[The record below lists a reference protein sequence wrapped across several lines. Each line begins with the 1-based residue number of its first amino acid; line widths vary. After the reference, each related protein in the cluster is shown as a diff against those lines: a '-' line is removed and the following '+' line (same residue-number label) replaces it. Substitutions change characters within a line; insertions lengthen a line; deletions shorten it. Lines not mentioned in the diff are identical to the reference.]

1 MILQALKVSF
11 NLFPPEKL
19 TESKSRALYEMMI
32 EKSLHVKVVSTN
44 CDGIQVVDVYDA
56 DEQNENKVSFNT
68 QLYQR

>member
-1 MILQALKVSF
+1 MSF

-19 TESKSRALYEMMI
+19 TASRSRALYEMMVD
-32 EKSLHVKVVSTN
+32 KSLHVKVVSTDS
-44 CDGIQVVDVYDA
+44 DGIQIVDVYDA